1 MGKSSD
7 MSIILVKGLSVAGY
21 SAVIN
26 VIPEGGGG
34 RPPWDRVGTLIKNKY
49 LGSNLPTLG
58 MRFQFKFPHR
68 GIRF

>member
-21 SAVIN
+21 YAAIN

-34 RPPWDRVGTLIKNKY
+34 TMG
-49 LGSNLPTLG
+49 
-58 MRFQFKFPHR
+58 
-68 GIRF
+68 

>member
-21 SAVIN
+21 YSAIN

-34 RPPWDRVGTLIKNKY
+34 PWDRVGTLIKNKY

-58 MRFQFKFPHR
+58 MRFQFKLPHC

>member
-1 MGKSSD
+1 

-34 RPPWDRVGTLIKNKY
+34 GRG
-49 LGSNLPTLG
+49 G
-58 MRFQFKFPHR
+58 M
-68 GIRF
+68 G

>member
-1 MGKSSD
+1 

-26 VIPEGGGG
+26 VIPEGGWGG
-34 RPPWDRVGTLIKNKY
+34 GGAWDRVGTLIKNKY

-58 MRFQFKFPHR
+58 MRFQFKLPHH

>member
-1 MGKSSD
+1 

-21 SAVIN
+21 YAVIN

-34 RPPWDRVGTLIKNKY
+34 GVWDRVGTLIQNKY

-58 MRFQFKFPHR
+58 MRFQFKLPHR

>member
-1 MGKSSD
+1 

-21 SAVIN
+21 YAVIN
-26 VIPEGGGG
+26 VIPEGRGVGGA
-34 RPPWDRVGTLIKNKY
+34 WDRVGTLIKNKY

-58 MRFQFKFPHR
+58 MRFQFKLPHR

>member
-1 MGKSSD
+1 

-34 RPPWDRVGTLIKNKY
+34 GSWGAWDRVGTFIKNKY

-58 MRFQFKFPHR
+58 MRFKLKIPHH

>member
-26 VIPEGGGG
+26 VIPERGGGG
-34 RPPWDRVGTLIKNKY
+34 G
-49 LGSNLPTLG
+49 G
-58 MRFQFKFPHR
+58 H
-68 GIRF
+68 GIG

>member
-1 MGKSSD
+1 

-26 VIPEGGGG
+26 VIPEGGEGG
-34 RPPWDRVGTLIKNKY
+34 GAWDRVGTLIKNKY

-58 MRFQFKFPHR
+58 MRFQFKLPHH

>member
-1 MGKSSD
+1 

-26 VIPEGGGG
+26 VIPEKGGGA
-34 RPPWDRVGTLIKNKY
+34 WDRVGTLIKNKY

-58 MRFQFKFPHR
+58 VRFQFKLPHH

>member
-1 MGKSSD
+1 
-7 MSIILVKGLSVAGY
+7 MSITLVKGLSVAGY

-26 VIPEGGGG
+26 VIPEGGGA
-34 RPPWDRVGTLIKNKY
+34 WDRVGTLIKNKY

-58 MRFQFKFPHR
+58 MRFQFKLPHH

>member
-1 MGKSSD
+1 
-7 MSIILVKGLSVAGY
+7 MSIILVKELSVAGY

-26 VIPEGGGG
+26 VIPERGGGG
-34 RPPWDRVGTLIKNKY
+34 AWDRVGTLIKNKY

-58 MRFQFKFPHR
+58 MRFQFKLPHH

>member
-1 MGKSSD
+1 

-26 VIPEGGGG
+26 VIYLKGGGG
-34 RPPWDRVGTLIKNKY
+34 AWDRVGTLIKNKY

-58 MRFQFKFPHR
+58 MRFQFKLPHH

>member
-21 SAVIN
+21 YAVIN
-26 VIPEGGGG
+26 VI
-34 RPPWDRVGTLIKNKY
+34 PWDRVGTLIKNKY

-58 MRFQFKFPHR
+58 MRFQFKLPHH